1 LEGLSDENARRD
13 SQAVEL
19 MSEAVAR
26 AMMSE
31 TRRAAVERAVKTVA
45 LAVAAREQTLAEVIA
60 ALTKATGEV
69 PTEATPREAAAAARQ
84 SRRLKMVNEL
94 IRLEQQGRGRGAVSV
109 VARDNAFDRD
119 DQIEV
124 DSLERQLRRWS
135 KKRGQCPS
143 AV

>member
-1 LEGLSDENARRD
+1 MSEPITRTRLAMSAQRRD
-13 SQAVEL
+13 
-19 MSEAVAR
+19 
-26 AMMSE
+26 
-31 TRRAAVERAVKTVA
+31 AVERAVRTVA
-45 LAVAAREQTLAEVIA
+45 LAVEAREKSLAEVIA

-69 PTEATPREAAAAARQ
+69 PADATPREAAAAARQ

-94 IRLEQQGRGRGAVSV
+94 IRMEQQGRVRGAVSV

-135 KKRGQCPS
+135 KKRRGQCPS
-143 AV
+143 AVSKID